1 MASDDVLIRL
11 IETLA
16 IRITAIVGW
25 VFAEQFIAPWFGQW
39 VEKPGRTA
47 TDDAR
52 GNIVEWIRIKFGG
65 LSLLTIDGP
74 ESEAFGVT
82 GCLATA

>member
-1 MASDDVLIRL
+1 VASNDVLIRA

-16 IRITAIVGW
+16 IRITAVVGW
-25 VFAEQFIAPWFGQW
+25 IFTEQFVPPWFGQW
-39 VEKPGRTA
+39 VEEPGWTA

-65 LSLLTIDGP
+65 LSLLTIDRP
-74 ESEAFGVT
+74 
-82 GCLATA
+82 